1 MLGAPYVQYIYD
13 ILVVKLWPGTQPVS
27 ASEFRS
33 RQLLESAT
41 NRPFQSAG
49 GKDAYPTIQDKA
61 VALFHALN
69 ADHAFWNGN
78 KRTAV
83 LALDH
88 FLNAK
93 KFFLAAGNS
102 EMYVLAEKTASHKA
116 RGLNQIQSMEEI
128 RVTIGERIVTFDDFL
143 GHSAT
148 DPKFVEYHAN
158 WIELSELIRI
168 SESNKIMD

>member
-1 MLGAPYVQYIYD
+1 MLGAPYVEYIHD

-33 RQLLESAT
+33 RELLESAT

-88 FLNAK
+88 FLNAN

-102 EMYVLAEKTASHKA
+102 EMYVLADKA

-128 RVTIGERIVTFDDFL
+128 RATIGERIVTFDDFL

-148 DPKFVEYHAN
+148 NPKFVEYHAN
-158 WIELSELIRI
+158 LIELSELIRI